1 MNTSDSIPHTS
12 EKPKDEPSTRSTKAN
27 PLECNICL
35 EDSYE
40 PVVTPCGH
48 IYW

>member
-1 MNTSDSIPHTS
+1 MDINTETNSQQNSNNNNIS
-12 EKPKDEPSTRSTKAN
+12 SS
-27 PLECNICL
+27 PLECNICY

-40 PVVTPCGH
+40 PVTTTCGH